1 MAEETLFTKIING
14 EIPADIVYQEGGVT
28 AFRDINPRAPTHVL
42 IVPDKPIP
50 GVNEVAA
57 ADAEVLGKL
66 FLAAKKIAE
75 QENIAADGYR
85 LIINCGR
92 HAHQEVFHLH
102 MHLLGG
108 RDLGCMVAG

>member
-14 EIPADIVYQEGGVT
+14 EIPADIVYREGGVT
-28 AFRDINPRAPTHVL
+28 AFRDISPRAPTHVL
-42 IVPDKPIP
+42 IVPDKPIHS
-50 GVNEVAA
+50 VNEVAE

-85 LIINCGR
+85 LIINCGKN
-92 HAHQEVFHLH
+92 AHQEVFHLH

-108 RDLGCMVAG
+108 HDLGCMVAA

>member
-14 EIPADIVYQEGGVT
+14 EIPADIVYREGGVT

-50 GVNEVAA
+50 GVNEVAE

-75 QENIAADGYR
+75 QENIAADGHS
-85 LIINCGR
+85 LIISCGKT
-92 HAHQEVFHLH
+92 AHQEVFHPH
-102 MHLLGG
+102 THLPGG
-108 RDLGCMVAG
+108 HDLGCMVAA